1 MGRAPSI
8 VDPGAFYGSPQE
20 VLSTGPG
27 DLAQLPPRGENYR
40 PLAPLLCALAAG
52 ANAGAVELTAE
63 NWPDVVENSGKNA
76 FVKFLAPW

>member
-1 MGRAPSI
+1 MR
-8 VDPGAFYGSPQE
+8 V
-20 VLSTGPG
+20 V
-27 DLAQLPPRGENYR
+27 
-40 PLAPLLCALAAG
+40 LLCALAAG